1 MGGTGFLQQTWCW
14 LESFRPTRS
23 TISHFSVI
31 IWVLD
36 FSSCSG
42 SDGFSPWISDCNTAV
57 IFSCPGSQK
66 LFQIYDKEDIEEHV
80 HERMIEDWLLQHPL
94 IDVNRT
100 LELFEL
106 AITPVHFNL

>member
-1 MGGTGFLQQTWCW
+1 MIFLC
-14 LESFRPTRS
+14 
-23 TISHFSVI
+23 
-31 IWVLD
+31 
-36 FSSCSG
+36 
-42 SDGFSPWISDCNTAV
+42 A
-57 IFSCPGSQK
+57 GSQN

-100 LELFEL
+100 LELFDL